1 MTSAD
6 RSAFDAD
13 AAMPLLIAG
22 YIFFALPYG
31 LMLKVGG
38 CGSKGGGRGYGAGAS
53 VTSTPISDDG
63 GGDDDGDGEL
73 LE

>member
-22 YIFFALPYG
+22 YIFFALLYG

-38 CGSKGGGRGYGAGAS
+38 CGSKGGGGGSSEPA
-53 VTSTPISDDG
+53 TPISDG
-63 GGDDDGDGEL
+63 GGGDDDDDGDGEL